1 MRPVH
6 PRCSPPHALAAA
18 LVASLGLSSLG
29 GCFKND
35 GGTSSDGAS
44 ESSGGAT
51 GGSSGGPGGSSG
63 PTTTGPTTG
72 DPGASGSSSGDPS
85 QSSSST
91 TAEPGSTGEETGAA
105 VDCNAYCDLVMENCS
120 GDFSQYGTPAT
131 CVTSCAAFPAG
142 SPGDMSG
149 NSLACRYYHAGLA
162 LKLNDVHCGHAGP
175 GGDTACG
182 SNCEGFCAIA
192 GEYCPDAWADDDA
205 CLAACETFPKD
216 EVYDANDVAGD
227 TFACRLYH
235 ATAASLDPTTHCGHI
250 KGDSPTCK

>member
-6 PRCSPPHALAAA
+6 PRSSPPHALAAA
-18 LVASLGLSSLG
+18 LVVSLGLSLI

-35 GGTSSDGAS
+35 GGTSSDGASSGGAS

-51 GGSSGGPGGSSG
+51 GGSSGGSS
-63 PTTTGPTTG
+63 PTTG
-72 DPGASGSSSGDPS
+72 DPGASGSSSNDPS
-85 QSSSST
+85 QGASST
-91 TAEPGSTGEETGAA
+91 TTAPGSTGEDTGAP
-105 VDCNAYCDLVMENCS
+105 VDCSAYCDLVMENCS
-120 GDFSQYGTPAT
+120 GDFSQYGTPGT
-131 CVTSCAAFPAG
+131 CMTSCAAFPPG
-142 SPGDMSG
+142 SPGDMAG
-149 NSLACRYYHAGLA
+149 NSLACRHYHAGLA
-162 LKLNDVHCGHAGP
+162 FMLNDVHCGHAGP

-192 GEYCPDAWADDDA
+192 GEYCPDAWADNAA

-216 EVYDANDVAGD
+216 EVYDANDVSGD

-235 ATAASLDPTTHCGHI
+235 VTAASLDPTTHCGHI

>member
-6 PRCSPPHALAAA
+6 PRSSPPRALAAA
-18 LVASLGLSSLG
+18 LVVSVCVSLSA
-29 GCFKND
+29 CFKND

-51 GGSSGGPGGSSG
+51 GGSSGPAGS
-63 PTTTGPTTG
+63 TGAITAPTTG
-72 DPGASGSSSGDPS
+72 DPGSSGSSGADSLG
-85 QSSSST
+85 SSST
-91 TAEPGSTGEETGAA
+91 TAAPGSTGDDTGAA
-105 VDCNAYCDLVMENCS
+105 VDCSAYCDLVMENCS
-120 GDFSQYGTPAT
+120 GDFSQYGTPGT
-131 CVTSCAAFPAG
+131 CMTSCAAFPPG

-149 NSLACRYYHAGLA
+149 NSLACRHYHAGLA
-162 LKLNDVHCGHAGP
+162 FMLNDVHCGHAGP

-192 GEYCPDAWADDDA
+192 GAYCPDAWPDDAA
-205 CLAACETFPKD
+205 CLAACDTFPKD